1 MFARERVL
9 ASWYV
14 GIALVALAIGSWF
27 GPLQALE
34 HAGVDLYPT
43 VARGIGYYQGLTI
56 HGVLN
61 ALVWTT
67 FFIVGFFTLT
77 VPYGLGRPLAAS
89 GLNIA
94 GLVLMAFGVVLAGAA
109 LLTNNATVLYTFYPP
124 MQAHWSFYLGLTL
137 VVAGSWVPGWGFFA
151 TYRAWRREHPAERTP
166 LLALASLITVA
177 LWQICTL
184 GVAAEMLGMLLPWSV
199 GLLRGTDPLL
209 ARTEF
214 WFMGHALVYFWLLPA
229 YVSWYF
235 MLPKQAGGKLFSEP
249 LARLAFWLFL
259 VLSTPV
265 GLHHQFLDPG
275 ISRAW
280 KAVHGLLTYGVF
292 FPSAMTA
299 FTVIA
304 SLEIGARAR
313 GGRGLFGWMRALPWG
328 DPSYAAQN
336 LAMIMFA
343 FGGIGG
349 LVNASYNVNLAI
361 HNTLFVAGHFHLT
374 VATAVTLTFMG
385 ILYWLVPHLSGRQ
398 LWAPKLALWQAYTW
412 FAGMLVMSGA
422 MHLVGLMYTVPR
434 RVSLG
439 SATYL
444 DPRWQPWLNE
454 AAAGGVILWISL
466 ALFFVVIVGTWLR
479 GARTAARVEMPLA
492 EVYAPPGVDR
502 RMTPVPV
509 WLDSWGL
516 WLSFAVLLIVLAYGP
531 VLINLV
537 GTAQLNARGFRV
549 W

>member
-1 MFARERVL
+1 MYTRERML
-9 ASWYV
+9 ASWYI

-27 GPLQALE
+27 GPLQSLE
-34 HAGVDLYPT
+34 HAGVDLYSTAAP
-43 VARGIGYYQGLTI
+43 GINYYQGLTI

-77 VPYGLGRPLAAS
+77 VSYGLGRPLAAP
-89 GLNIA
+89 GINAA
-94 GLVLMAFGVVLAGAA
+94 GLILMTAGVALTAAA
-109 LLTNNATVLYTFYPP
+109 LLTNNASVLYTFYPP
-124 MQAHWSFYLGLTL
+124 MQAHWSFYVGLTL
-137 VVAGSWVPGWGFFA
+137 VVAGSWLPGWGFFA
-151 TYRAWRREHPAERTP
+151 TYLAWRREHPAERTP
-166 LLALASLITVA
+166 LIALASLITAA
-177 LWQICTL
+177 LWQICTI
-184 GVAAEMLGMLLPWSV
+184 GVAAEMLGMLIPWSV
-199 GLLRGTDPLL
+199 GLLPGADPLL

-259 VLSTPV
+259 VLSIPV

-275 ISRAW
+275 ISPAW

-328 DPSYAAQN
+328 EPSYAAQN

-349 LVNASYNVNLAI
+349 LVNASYSVNLAV

-385 ILYWLVPHLSGRQ
+385 ILYWLLPHLTGRS

-412 FAGMLVMSGA
+412 FAGMIVMSGA
-422 MHLVGLMYTVPR
+422 MHLVGLAYTVPR
-434 RVSLG
+434 RVSLS
-439 SATYL
+439 SATYTE
-444 DPRWQPWLNE
+444 PRWQPLLND
-454 AAAGGVILWISL
+454 AAVGGVILWISL
-466 ALFFVVIVGTWLR
+466 ALFFIVIVGTWLR
-479 GARTAARVEMPLA
+479 GARSTARVEMPVA
-492 EVYAPPGVDR
+492 EVYAPA
-502 RMTPVPV
+502 PVPA
-509 WLDSWGL
+509 WLDSWRL
-516 WLSFAVLLIVLAYGP
+516 WLSFAVLLILLAYGP
-531 VLINLV
+531 VLINLI
-537 GTAQLNARGFRV
+537 GTAQLNARGLRV

>member
-1 MFARERVL
+1 MFARERAL
-9 ASWYV
+9 ASWYI
-14 GIALVALAIGSWF
+14 GIALVALAIGTWF

-34 HAGVDLYPT
+34 HAGVNLYP
-43 VARGIGYYQGLTI
+43 AASGGIGYYQGLTI

-77 VPYGLGRPLAAS
+77 VPYGLRRPLVAP
-89 GLNIA
+89 GLNVA
-94 GLVLMAFGVVLAGAA
+94 GLILMVVGTALTAAA
-109 LLTNNATVLYTFYPP
+109 LLTNNASVLYTFYPP

-137 VVAGSWVPGWGFFA
+137 VVAGSWVPGWGFYA
-151 TYRAWRREHPAERTP
+151 TAWRWRKEHPGERTP
-166 LLALASLITVA
+166 MLALASLITMV
-177 LWQICTL
+177 LWQICSL
-184 GVAAEMLGMLLPWSV
+184 GIAAEMLTMLIPWSV
-199 GLLRGTDPLL
+199 GLLPGTDPLL

-214 WFMGHALVYFWLLPA
+214 WFTGHPLVYFWLLPA

-259 VLSTPV
+259 VLSIPV

-275 ISRAW
+275 ISPAW
-280 KAVHGLLTYGVF
+280 KFVHAFLTYGVF

-349 LVNASYNVNLAI
+349 LVNASYNVNLAV

-385 ILYWLVPHLSGRQ
+385 ILYWLLPHLTGRQ

-412 FAGMLVMSGA
+412 FIGMAVMSGA
-422 MHLVGLMYTVPR
+422 MHLVGLAYVVPR
-434 RVSLG
+434 RVMLG
-439 SATYL
+439 SAPYVEPAWRPL
-444 DPRWQPWLNE
+444 LND
-454 AAAGGVILWISL
+454 AAVGGVILWISA
-466 ALFFVVIVGTWLR
+466 ALFFIVIVGTWLA
-479 GARTAARVEMPLA
+479 GARSASRVEMPLA
-492 EVYAPPGVDR
+492 EVYEPA
-502 RMTPVPV
+502 PVPA
-509 WLDSWGL
+509 WLDNWRL
-516 WLSFAVLLIVLAYGP
+516 WLSFTVLLILLAYGP
-531 VLINLV
+531 VLVNLI
-537 GTAQLNARGFRV
+537 GTAQLNVIGRRV